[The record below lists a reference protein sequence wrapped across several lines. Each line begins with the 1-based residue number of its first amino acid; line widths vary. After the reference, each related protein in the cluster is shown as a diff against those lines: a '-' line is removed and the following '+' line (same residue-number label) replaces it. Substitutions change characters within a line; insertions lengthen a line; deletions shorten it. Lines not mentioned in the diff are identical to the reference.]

1 METIFDSSKVASQSS
16 HQDILRIKLQKLA
29 VSDKDYVFFVACSG
43 CLNPEAILE
52 VFPLT
57 GDVVVLDADDCRG
70 VGLEGEVKKVCTR
83 SGDDQTA
90 RFGQELVWNLK
101 QKKDLASKGLI
112 PSKKTRNLVMITR
125 AKGEEDA
132 MDRFKTVQAISAGDW
147 EKFDS
152 FTEAKSDEGKSR
164 SRKRSE
170 SMMNGTLDAWVVKK
184 TKLDNG
190 AGATD
195 RLVWSRFN
203 AERELKPFKTASP
216 VPGRQKT
223 SAHPSVDPC
232 SAL

>member
-1 METIFDSSKVASQSS
+1 METIFDSSNATSQAP
-16 HQDILRIKLQKLA
+16 HQDILRIKLQKLE
-29 VSDKDYVFFVACSG
+29 VSDKDFVFLVVCSD

-70 VGLEGEVKKVCTR
+70 VELEEEVKKVCGR
-83 SGDDQTA
+83 SVDEKAT

-125 AKGEEDA
+125 AEREEEA

-152 FTEAKSDEGKSR
+152 FMDARSDEGTSR

-170 SMMNGTLDAWVVKK
+170 STINGTLDAWVVKK
-184 TKLDNG
+184 TKLDN
-190 AGATD
+190 AGVTS
-195 RLVWSRFN
+195 RLVLGSR
-203 AERELKPFKTASP
+203 
-216 VPGRQKT
+216 
-223 SAHPSVDPC
+223 
-232 SAL
+232 